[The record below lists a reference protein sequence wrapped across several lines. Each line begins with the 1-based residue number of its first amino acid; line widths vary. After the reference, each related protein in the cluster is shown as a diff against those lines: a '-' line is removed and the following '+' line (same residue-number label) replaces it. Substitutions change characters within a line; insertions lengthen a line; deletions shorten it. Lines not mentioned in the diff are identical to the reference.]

1 MNTVVG
7 LLLMALAMVNSA
19 IVINGCLRT
28 TMLASGQM
36 KCIECNF
43 YMGVTQDGKCAYC
56 KPGESV
62 VNGVCIAI
70 KPVVT
75 TPTIV
80 IMPTP
85 QSNPL
90 DTSSIPVTAS

>member
-1 MNTVVG
+1 MNTVVA

-36 KCIECNF
+36 KCLECNF
-43 YMGVTQDGKCAYC
+43 YMGITQDGKCAYC

-62 VNGVCIAI
+62 VNGVCMAI
-70 KPVVT
+70 KAVVT

-80 IMPTP
+80 IMPTS
-85 QSNPL
+85 QNNPS
-90 DTSSIPVTAS
+90 DTSSISATAS